1 MAGSKKARVFPD
13 PVALMPIMSRPNKA
27 IGQPWLWIGDAVV
40 DDVKDVYESYGKR
53 DICNELIVYLRAENP
68 CFNTSRRTYSAIA
81 KDTWLLDCIKKIC

>member
-40 DDVKDVYESYGKR
+40 DDVEDNNESHGTKDVNNR
-53 DICNELIVYLRAENP
+53 AIIYLRAENP
-68 CFNTSRRTYSAIA
+68 CFKTSRRTYSAIA
-81 KDTWLLDCIKKIC
+81 KDTWLLNYI